1 MKVRN
6 INFDFDT
13 SDYLCLE
20 DFQSGV
26 ENLQK
31 GLNDLSHSDTS
42 EKSASEIRKDRCT
55 LYDDFL
61 CAILG
66 DNYDEVLSVRTSS
79 ERQLVQLFN
88 EVMDAVIEDSSETN
102 KELSAEPAWVE
113 KAKKLEKKSINK
125 TEATKQPSTAP
136 VNREQRRA
144 ERRAH
149 RKH

>member
-31 GLNDLSHSDTS
+31 GLNDISHSDTS
-42 EKSASEIRKDRCT
+42 EKDASEIRKARCE
-55 LYDDFL
+55 LYDGFL
-61 CAILG
+61 CTILG
-66 DNYDEVLSVRTSS
+66 DDYDERLSIRTSS
-79 ERQLVQLFN
+79 ERQLFNLFN
-88 EVMDAVIEDSSETN
+88 DVMDAVIEDSAAAT
-102 KELSAEPAWVE
+102 KEITAEPSWIE
-113 KAKKLEKKSINK
+113 KAEKLNKKANSKAEHPQAS
-125 TEATKQPSTAP
+125 PAP